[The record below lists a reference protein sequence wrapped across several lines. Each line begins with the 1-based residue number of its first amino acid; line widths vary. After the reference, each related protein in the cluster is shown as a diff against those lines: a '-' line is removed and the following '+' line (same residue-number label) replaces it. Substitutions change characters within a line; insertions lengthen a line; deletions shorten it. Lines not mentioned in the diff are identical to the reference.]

1 MWRTGTRGRRGRR
14 LLRGRSQP
22 PAPAR
27 VLVADDDA
35 VIRELIAVYL
45 RVAGFE
51 VAMACDGQDAL
62 DQARRSRP
70 DVVVLDASMPRAD
83 GRQVAARLRARPAT
97 ASIRTVLLTQGG
109 ADDGEADGEAAGLAG
124 VDACIAMPFDPDDLI
139 GAVRRL
145 AGPP

>member
-22 PAPAR
+22 PVPAR

-70 DVVVLDASMPRAD
+70 DVIVLDASMPRAD
-83 GRQVAARLRARPAT
+83 GWQVAARLRARPAT
-97 ASIRTVLLTQGG
+97 ASIRAVLLTHGG
-109 ADDGEADGEAAGLAG
+109 ADGEAGGRAG